1 MTSGNFEAFL
11 HFLFKEKKDIYFFS
25 WASFNVIEVMSSTKF
40 TEKRIGYLAA
50 CQSFHQD
57 TEVRNMFPF
66 LLFFNFL
73 SCKN

>member
-11 HFLFKEKKDIYFFS
+11 HFLFKEKKDVYFFS